1 MSKSLEMNSPVA
13 IFEAGIWTVPIISAP
28 KMSSSLT
35 WNVNLFTGCASGI
48 WKYWFHLG
56 LVVFLMTRVLATVT
70 FETKTS
76 T

>member
-1 MSKSLEMNSPVA
+1 ML
-13 IFEAGIWTVPIISAP
+13 
-28 KMSSSLT
+28 SSVT